1 MRILLMLALFA
12 TDLFIDYLDS
22 EKDEADDEQRNG

>member
-1 MRILLMLALFA
+1 MRILLMLALLA

-22 EKDEADDEQRNG
+22 EKDEADDEQRSG

>member
-12 TDLFIDYLDS
+12 TDLFIDYLDNG
-22 EKDEADDEQRNG
+22 DDDETST